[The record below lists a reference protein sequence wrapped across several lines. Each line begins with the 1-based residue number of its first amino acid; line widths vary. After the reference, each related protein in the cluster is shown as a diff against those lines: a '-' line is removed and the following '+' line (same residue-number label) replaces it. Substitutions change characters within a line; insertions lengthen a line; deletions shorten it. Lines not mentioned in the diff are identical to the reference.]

1 MLQYLPLF
9 ARVASTGTFVPA
21 LEACAGPCWRELE
34 RLGELREEGSTEY
47 RLRTTL
53 QGTEGTESLGAVLG
67 AVCTHD
73 DKIQARQPPS
83 ELLQATKYSTM
94 PLGVYRGGRTRKR
107 GLEWVGNGAAR
118 KVGDRPAI
126 LPFPASVTP
135 PFQYLFSP
143 SSPRTVGPRAHCSIL
158 SMM

>member
-9 ARVASTGTFVPA
+9 ARVASNGTFVPA
-21 LEACAGPCWRELE
+21 LESCAGPSWRELE
-34 RLGELREEGSTEY
+34 RLRELREEGSTEY

-107 GLEWVGNGAAR
+107 AAR
-118 KVGDRPAI
+118 MGGKR
-126 LPFPASVTP
+126 
-135 PFQYLFSP
+135 
-143 SSPRTVGPRAHCSIL
+143 SSKKGR
-158 SMM
+158 